1 MDFYKLIE
9 DNPWIVN
16 IIYSIV
22 AVVAGLIIYMIVNKM
37 FFNIVEDN
45 LKILSN
51 KKSKTF
57 FKLVKSIN
65 RYIFMIIMLLVILNI
80 NGVDISSLVAGVGII
95 SIIIGFAIQDALK
108 DIIKGFDII
117 ADSYYQ
123 VGDVITFENYTGKV
137 LAIGIKTTKI
147 EELYS
152 RNVISLSNRNIEKV
166 EVVSHMINIDIP
178 LSYELKTKDAEA
190 AIEYIMDKI
199 RKIDEVEKVEY
210 KGVTALGESSIKYQV
225 KVFCPPVLKD
235 QIRKDSLTCVVKGL
249 EEKNIAIPYNQLD
262 IHNK

>member
-1 MDFYKLIE
+1 MNLYKMIE

-22 AVVAGLIIYMIVNKM
+22 AIIAGIIIYMIVNKM
-37 FFNIVEDN
+37 FFNILEDN

-57 FKLVKSIN
+57 FKLIKSVN
-65 RYIFMIIMLLVILNI
+65 RYIFIIIMLLVILNI
-80 NGVDISSLVAGVGII
+80 NGVNISSLIAGVGII

-123 VGDVITFENYTGKV
+123 VGDVIKFENYTGKV
-137 LAIGIKTTKI
+137 LTIGIKTTKI

-152 RNVISLSNRNIEKV
+152 RNIISLSNRNIEKV
-166 EVVSHMINIDIP
+166 EVVSHMINIEIP
-178 LSYELKTKDAEA
+178 LSYELKTKDAET

-199 RKIDEVEKVEY
+199 RKIDKVEKVEY
-210 KGVTALGESSIKYQV
+210 KGVTELSESNIKYQI

>member
-1 MDFYKLIE
+1 MNFYKMIE

-16 IIYSIV
+16 IIYSVV
-22 AVVAGLIIYMIVNKM
+22 AVIAGFIIYMIINKI
-37 FFNIVEDN
+37 FFNIIEDN

-57 FKLVKSIN
+57 FRLVKSIN

-80 NGVDISSLVAGVGII
+80 NGVDISSLLAGVGII

-178 LSYELKTKDAEA
+178 LSYELKTKDAEE
-190 AIEYIMDKI
+190 AIEYIMNKI
-199 RKIDEVEKVEY
+199 RKIDKVENVEY
-210 KGVTALGESSIKYQV
+210 KGVTALGESNIKYQV

-262 IHNK
+262 IHQK